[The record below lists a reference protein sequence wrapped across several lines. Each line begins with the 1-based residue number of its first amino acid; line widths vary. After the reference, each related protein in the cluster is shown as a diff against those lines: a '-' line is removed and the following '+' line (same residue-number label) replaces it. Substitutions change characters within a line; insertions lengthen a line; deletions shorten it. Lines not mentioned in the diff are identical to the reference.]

1 MTNRRDKEGG
11 IRKEKGLI
19 RERGNPPVPPPCL
32 LIPPWWLVTP
42 TPSRAARASRDVSR
56 GAEPRTAERY
66 RARPNGCSNCDS
78 RVSAATASAV
88 HGSQFPGPAGS
99 VFSSLVATS
108 GQKKEK
114 KTKRRTNDQRLS
126 PFSRGGDA
134 RHPSSRGKVCQSTAN
149 GSGSRQEK
157 VAFPVASFSRHF
169 SSEVRWPRL

>member
-1 MTNRRDKEGG
+1 MNNNIFSNRRDKEGG

-42 TPSRAARASRDVSR
+42 TPSRAARASCDVSR

-88 HGSQFPGPAGS
+88 HGSQFPDPAGS

-108 GQKKEK
+108 GQKKETK
-114 KTKRRTNDQRLS
+114 KRTNDRRSS
-126 PFSRGGDA
+126 PFSRGRDVC
-134 RHPSSRGKVCQSTAN
+134 HLSSRGKACQSTA
-149 GSGSRQEK
+149 SGSRQEK
-157 VAFPVASFSRHF
+157 CRPLFR
-169 SSEVRWPRL
+169 